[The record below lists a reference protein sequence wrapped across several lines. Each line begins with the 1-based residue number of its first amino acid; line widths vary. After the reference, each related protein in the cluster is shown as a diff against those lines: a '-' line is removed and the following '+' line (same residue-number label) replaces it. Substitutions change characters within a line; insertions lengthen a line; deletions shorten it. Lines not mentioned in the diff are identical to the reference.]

1 MNHKNSRKQSAFIV
15 LSTVG
20 ITSLFSSFAGNLQ
33 PYRIYQQE
41 TESLLGK
48 SKEQFIV
55 LANSGIPKQLDT
67 DKAVIIDENL
77 GDYSTQKILLL
88 VAAIASSSLALIF
101 SSIDFESLEVQQELE
116 MTEREAK
123 KQLKSEQIK
132 HRYALMSKAQQEM
145 FKAELEALL
154 EVSGGDDSMYIGEV
168 LESDKFLNCQY
179 MLNEGHSLDS
189 ATSATW
195 QVQPGTREHSICKLK
210 FEAWQR
216 GEDPSTAVNLTQ
228 YEDERGSGL

>member
-1 MNHKNSRKQSAFIV
+1 MNQKNSHKQAAFIV
-15 LSTVG
+15 LSSVG

-33 PYRIYQQE
+33 PYRVYQQQ

-67 DKAVIIDENL
+67 SKAVIIDENL

-88 VAAIASSSLALIF
+88 GAAIASSSLALIF

-116 MTEREAK
+116 TTERQAK
-123 KQLKSEQIK
+123 KQLKSEAIK
-132 HRYALMSKAQQEM
+132 QKYALMSKAQQEM
-145 FKAELEALL
+145 FRSELEALL
-154 EVSGGDDSMYIGEV
+154 EVSGGDESMYAGEI

-195 QVQPGTREHSICKLK
+195 QVQQGTREHSIHKLK

-216 GEDPSTAVNLTQ
+216 GEDPQTVIDLSK
-228 YEDERGSGL
+228 YDER